1 MKMPPAKK
9 RAGPMRAL
17 SRRSRRFAEDAQ
29 GASLVEFAFMFPILV
44 LVLFMTITLSHMM
57 MIDRKVTLT
66 AQSVADFVSQWQE
79 VTPAVMDQTKT
90 AAELMMQPFATDFDI
105 SIVHVPFDDVSGAPD
120 MGNIAAWRAL
130 IKTGAVAISDADAE
144 AAANGATV
152 SAPPSAVVGPL
163 GTPGDALIML
173 RMNYRYQ
180 SLWRSDF
187 SLFGINFPGVMTF
200 SKETYARPRLIR
212 QIASNPVNTTF
223 IVP

>member
-1 MKMPPAKK
+1 MKTLPA
-9 RAGPMRAL
+9 RISAGAMRAL
-17 SRRSRRFAEDAQ
+17 TRRSRRFAEDSQ

-66 AQSVADFVSQWQE
+66 AQSTADFVSQWQ
-79 VTPAVMDQTKT
+79 AVDSGVMNQTLT
-90 AAELMMQPFATDFDI
+90 AAQLMMQPFATDFDI
-105 SIVHVPFDDVSGAPD
+105 SIAHVPFDDISGAPD
-120 MGNIAAWRAL
+120 MGSTAAWRAL
-130 IKTGAVAISDADAE
+130 INPGAVAISDADAE

-212 QIASNPVNTTF
+212 QIAADQSTYN
-223 IVP
+223 VP